1 VPSNYLEN
9 LRFALVLENLF
20 DQTVNPEISV
30 GLNNDQSHKF
40 IVDKKHNELVFDE
53 KIYSAGKN
61 TLTVKVKELEENS
74 YELNSFIVR
83 DLRIN
88 GISVNRLLYQCTYYP
103 HYDDDYAK
111 SVPDLPQS
119 IQGGLYI
126 GNRGSWQWFFTAPI
140 IENSSMKLG
149 LW

>member
-1 VPSNYLEN
+1 MPSNYLEN

-53 KIYSAGKN
+53 KVYSAGEN
-61 TLTVKVKELEENS
+61 TLTVKVKELEKNS

-103 HYDDDYAK
+103 YYDDDYAK

-119 IQGGLYI
+119 IRGGLYI
-126 GNRGSWQWFFTAPI
+126 GNRGSWQWFFAAPI
-140 IENSSMKLG
+140 TENSSMKLG